1 MSRSVKTI
9 LVIVGILAAL
19 AIFCVGGLALF
30 TYFYVDVEGFENA
43 RKEGAEFGKTTDNI
57 GCQTKALELAKP
69 VALGDLTGMVKVQYF
84 NEGCL
89 FASRPTPGF
98 CDGLPSER
106 SDILSGEKTKDALC
120 EKSGMKDSLPCRSVM
135 KARLEYCQK
144 KR

>member
-1 MSRSVKTI
+1 MSKGVKTI
-9 LVIVGILAAL
+9 LIIVGILAAL
-19 AIFCVGGLALF
+19 AIVCVGGFGVFA
-30 TYFYVDVEGFENA
+30 YFFVDKEGFENA
-43 RKEGAEFGKTTDNI
+43 RKDGAGFGKTTDNL
-57 GCQTKALELAKP
+57 GCQAKALEMAKRITMS
-69 VALGDLTGMVKVQYF
+69 DITGMVKVQWF

-89 FASRPTPGF
+89 LASRPTPGF
-98 CDGLPSER
+98 CDGLPSEQ